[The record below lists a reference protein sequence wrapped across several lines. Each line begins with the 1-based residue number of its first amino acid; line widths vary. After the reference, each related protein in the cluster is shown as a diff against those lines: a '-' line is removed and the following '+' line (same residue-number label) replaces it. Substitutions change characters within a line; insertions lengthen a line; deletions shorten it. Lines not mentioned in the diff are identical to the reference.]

1 MCLLTDNSLIL
12 GVQLVMCF
20 SAAKCNQSQLL
31 KHHAS
36 LKNWSMDK
44 V

>member
-1 MCLLTDNSLIL
+1 MQLLTDNSLIL
-12 GVQLVMCF
+12 GVQLVRCF
-20 SAAKCNQSQLL
+20 SATKCNHSWLL

-36 LKNWSMDK
+36 LKNWLTDK